1 MACEGGLC
9 RIYPLCHRSP
19 RIHTLLNVTRPRC
32 TSNAPR
38 VSRRDVATPPRKE
51 GGGGGDASRYL
62 ERRGCYVFEDDFF
75 FYYGSIN
82 DRFEGKVF
90 HGDGG
95 EGSFFL
101 AETAPD
107 FGD

>member
-1 MACEGGLC
+1 M
-9 RIYPLCHRSP
+9 
-19 RIHTLLNVTRPRC
+19 
-32 TSNAPR
+32 
-38 VSRRDVATPPRKE
+38 
-51 GGGGGDASRYL
+51 
-62 ERRGCYVFEDDFF
+62 FEDDFF